1 MTSSCLGSSSSC
13 NNMPKAN
20 LLHKSH
26 IYVYDISYVSAH
38 WCKYHISL
46 PIDETVYE
54 QYPVETLHAKH
65 VNLHLLLPQIDGSN
79 QTRLQRGST
88 SYSTNFLP
96 LVWYNDFRWWHGPL
110 TKYVK
115 LRVANAPGMPG
126 TFSTPMRFSDPGMHH
141 GTCVTHV
148 PWCMPG
154 SLTGD
159 FHWSRWRNFAYLVR
173 GPLRVYRFR
182 GYETGFT
189 RPTVSKCVCTRLL
202 GVSGCISIDLQFPL
216 QIGITH

>member
-1 MTSSCLGSSSSC
+1 M
-13 NNMPKAN
+13 
-20 LLHKSH
+20 LHKSH

-46 PIDETVYE
+46 PTDETVYE

-110 TKYVK
+110 TRYVK
-115 LRVANAPGMPG
+115 LRVANALGMPG
-126 TFSTPMRFSDPGMHH
+126 TFSTPMWFSDPSMHH

-159 FHWSRWRNFAYLVR
+159 FHWSRWRGKRSRHSRRMRNPQF
-173 GPLRVYRFR
+173 
-182 GYETGFT
+182 
-189 RPTVSKCVCTRLL
+189 C
-202 GVSGCISIDLQFPL
+202 VSGKRPIARVQISRVWDRFHKADCEQMCL
-216 QIGITH
+216 H